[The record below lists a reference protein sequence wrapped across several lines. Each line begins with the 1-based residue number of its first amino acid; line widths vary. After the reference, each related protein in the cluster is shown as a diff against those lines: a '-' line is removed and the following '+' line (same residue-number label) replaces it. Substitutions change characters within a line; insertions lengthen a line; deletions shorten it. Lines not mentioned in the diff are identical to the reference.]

1 MDYFV
6 TKLDGKASCLL
17 YNDTIVVLKN
27 NNNNKNMMYVNIT
40 KLSIHYNISNL
51 QDSNGQKN

>member
-17 YNDTIVVLKN
+17 YNDTIVVLKQQQQQQ
-27 NNNNKNMMYVNIT
+27 KHDVCQHYQT
-40 KLSIHYNISNL
+40 KHSL
-51 QDSNGQKN
+51 